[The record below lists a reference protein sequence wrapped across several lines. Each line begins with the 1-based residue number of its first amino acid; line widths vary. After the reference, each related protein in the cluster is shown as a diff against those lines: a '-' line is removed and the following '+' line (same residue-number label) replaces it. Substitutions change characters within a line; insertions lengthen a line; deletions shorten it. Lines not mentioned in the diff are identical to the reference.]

1 MTAAT
6 GSVPAVPPALR
17 AQATRQ
23 RGGYVYAIDPYFDP
37 AGAVPP
43 CGIVGGWSV
52 DHSGQL
58 VSFTHNPKYR
68 PSPIA
73 LEFPAPLTALDAAV
87 QRAVTGYGSEAE
99 LLAAFRDATL
109 ILFAQEGQDGL
120 YTVADDDGGRYIPA
134 FTHRDHTPGAWQ
146 QWRQATEATAG
157 SGSGNA
163 RVRERRDD
171 ALALA
176 RGPLPADRPK
186 GRYTW
191 LSHEVVET
199 QLLLLVADVALALSG
214 HHLEAGNPAPAL
226 DALDT
231 ALTHAPADER
241 LWNGLLRAAHA
252 TGDTA
257 RLESTAAALVARHH
271 ELSGGARGLPPR
283 TEALLDELLPAWR
296 EARSAAD

>member
-186 GRYTW
+186 GRYT
-191 LSHEVVET
+191 
-199 QLLLLVADVALALSG
+199 LALPRGRGDST
-214 HHLEAGNPAPAL
+214 APAGGRRGTGPVRPPPGGRQPGTGARRPRHGL
-226 DALDT
+226 DPRTGRRATLERTPARRARHGRHGPARIDGSS
-231 ALTHAPADER
+231 ARRPPSRAQWRRSRPPSPHRGAPRRAPAR
-241 LWNGLLRAAHA
+241 LA
-252 TGDTA
+252 
-257 RLESTAAALVARHH
+257 
-271 ELSGGARGLPPR
+271 
-283 TEALLDELLPAWR
+283 
-296 EARSAAD
+296 